1 MTSSQ
6 SHIWEKQAAR
16 LADALRR
23 NRMDAYFVASRGE
36 VAPLV
41 ETLLHDGDTIATGG
55 SVTLAETGV
64 LELLQSGKYR
74 YIDRTAPGLSSKE
87 RRQAFADTARADVF
101 LCSCNAVTMRGELYN
116 VDGNGNRVSAIAHG
130 PASVIVVAG
139 MNKLVSDLPAAV
151 KRVKTVAAP
160 QNGVR
165 LGLSTPCALT
175 GACVAV
181 NGGMTDGCDHEQRMC
196 CHYLVSGKQRQ
207 SGRVKVILV
216 GEPLG
221 Y

>member
-1 MTSSQ
+1 MTDAGRI
-6 SHIWEKQAAR
+6 IWEKQAER
-16 LADALRR
+16 VCQALRR
-23 NRMDAYFVASRGE
+23 NRMEAQYVATRQE

-41 ETLLHDGDTIATGG
+41 ESLLHEGDTVATGG

-64 LELLQSGKYR
+64 LDLLKSGRYR
-74 YIDRTAPGLSSKE
+74 YVDRTAPGLTPEE
-87 RRQAFADTARADVF
+87 RRQAFANTAQADVF
-101 LCSCNAVTMRGELYN
+101 FCSCNAVTLAGELYN

-130 PASVIVVAG
+130 PRSVILVVG
-139 MNKLVSDLPAAV
+139 MNKVVADLPAAV
-151 KRVKTVAAP
+151 RRVKTVAAP

-175 GACVAV
+175 GVCAAV
-181 NGGMTDGCDHEQRMC
+181 NGGMTDGCASEQRMC
-196 CHYLVSGKQRQ
+196 CQYLVSGRQREPD
-207 SGRVKVILV
+207 RIRVILV